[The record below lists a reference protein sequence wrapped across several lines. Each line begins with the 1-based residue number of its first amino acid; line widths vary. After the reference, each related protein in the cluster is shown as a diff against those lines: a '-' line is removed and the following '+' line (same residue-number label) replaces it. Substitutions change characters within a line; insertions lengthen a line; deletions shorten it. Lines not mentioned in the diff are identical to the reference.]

1 MKLLSTPLLATL
13 LVATLSPAA
22 PVLAQDKPACQY
34 VQLAKLPLH
43 YRGAALEIT
52 MDGVING
59 TPAVMLAD
67 TGAHDTALTRTGT
80 EQRGLRLRPT
90 GKTTY
95 GIGGVST
102 LYTTR
107 LDDFAAGPAK
117 SSKGWVEVIGDTGSA
132 PAFDAIV
139 GATYLL
145 QTDMELALADKE
157 IRFYRPL
164 GCDKSW
170 LAYWDRNAM
179 VIPFEQNQMSNRPV
193 NPPFTIEVNGARMLA
208 IIDSGAYR
216 TSIDAR
222 AAERAGIR
230 VGSPAVQRD
239 GSSVGIGGHRIDNW
253 RARVASIKVGDEII
267 RDSEVALMDTRGRI
281 HVDVLLGQDFL
292 RAHRVLFAM
301 GQRKLY
307 LSYVGGDVFG
317 KPPGIEAWVQ
327 QEADGGNPDAQLVL
341 SNIYASGKGV
351 PKNPALAA
359 AWLDKAAAQGH
370 PQANIRLAH
379 ALLQS
384 GRDLDAIARLEPAL
398 RRLPAERHGAL
409 LLYLARLRGG
419 DREGARRELAATFA
433 RSEDNAWP
441 GPVADNYLGRIDAA
455 ALLAQARRDDERAAL
470 QTCQAG
476 RYIAALQAVQA
487 GQALP
492 AAPAESCTSDQP

>member
-1 MKLLSTPLLATL
+1 MKLLSTLLLASL
-13 LVATLSPAA
+13 LPAA
-22 PVLAQDKPACQY
+22 PVLAQDKAACQY
-34 VQLAKLPLH
+34 VQLSKLPLH
-43 YRGAALEIT
+43 YRGTGLDIT

-67 TGAHDTALTRTGT
+67 TGTHDTMLTRTGT
-80 EQRGLRLRPT
+80 EKRGLRLRPT

-132 PAFDAIV
+132 PVFDAIV

-193 NPPFTIEVNGARMLA
+193 NPPFTIEVNGEKMLA
-208 IIDSGAYR
+208 VIDSGAYR
-216 TSIDAR
+216 TSIDAH

-230 VGSPAVQRD
+230 VGSPDVQRN
-239 GSSVGIGGHRIDNW
+239 GSSVGIGGHRIDSW
-253 RARVASIKVGDEII
+253 RARVASIKVGDELI
-267 RDSEVALMDTRGRI
+267 RDGEVALMDTRGRI
-281 HVDVLLGQDFL
+281 GIDVLLGQDFL

-317 KPPGIEAWVQ
+317 KPPGVEAWVQ

-341 SNIYASGKGV
+341 SRLYDAGKGV
-351 PKNPALAA
+351 PKNPGLAA
-359 AWLDKAAAQGH
+359 AWRDKAAAQGH
-370 PQANIRLAH
+370 PQAN
-379 ALLQS
+379 LQVGYVMLRS
-384 GRDLDAIARLEPAL
+384 GRYAEAIARLEPAL
-398 RRLPAERHGAL
+398 RQLPAERHGAL
-409 LLYLARLRGG
+409 LLYLARLRSGEQDLG
-419 DREGARRELAATFA
+419 RRELAAAFA

-441 GPVADNYLGRIDAA
+441 GPVADLYLGRIDAA
-455 ALLAQARRDDERAAL
+455 ALLARARRDDERAAA
-470 QTCQAG
+470 QSCQAG
-476 RYIAALQAVQA
+476 HYIAALQAMQA

-492 AAPAESCTSDQP
+492 AAPAESCAGDNP